1 MPVPFAES
9 AALPYFL
16 NKTLTVSCISLCVFA
31 IASSNIVVQ
40 PVLAQDLLPPIKLQR
55 RLIKAETT
63 TIVYY
68 ANETDPKSVNQL
80 ADWLAKTPDEAFQKA
95 ARNLR
100 SDAKMFPA
108 VVKREIAQL
117 MAGVSADQ
125 KLALVVFTNEDAR
138 QGRFRWLGLG
148 ATKFEFVAWLPTAS
162 KLKVFRRHPLAHPA
176 NFEKALQSV
185 GIVADAAKTDFVL
198 IAKSHGT
205 PRLAVAQGFAP
216 MFEANSPETLMA
228 ILDQIK
234 AAADTT
240 KSSDD
245 LLAKS
250 NVQLELEEQLR
261 SEVSPSSP
269 HFKFGSSEIV
279 RELKRQA
286 IEDSTL
292 DVNDGGTL
300 DPNADSTLDVNDG
313 STLGAT
319 NASKYFSEG
328 ISKQRFL
335 ETVIRMGGAKKMY
348 FDTIFIESCKSELP
362 RTSIKVLKSLDRLNI
377 GTLFVSDA
385 AGLRYETIDY
395 AKLFANSD
403 GRTFSD
409 SLNSFMR
416 QVQKEHAKEGL
427 PKVDR

>member
-1 MPVPFAES
+1 MSEAEKRGPEKS
-9 AALPYFL
+9 PEVAEKATRRRFP
-16 NKTLTVSCISLCVFA
+16 
-31 IASSNIVVQ
+31 
-40 PVLAQDLLPPIKLQR
+40 LAYKQQIL
-55 RLIKAETT
+55 AE
-63 TIVYY
+63 
-68 ANETDPKSVNQL
+68 
-80 ADWLAKTPDEAFQKA
+80 
-95 ARNLR
+95 
-100 SDAKMFPA
+100 
-108 VVKREIAQL
+108 
-117 MAGVSADQ
+117 ADQ
-125 KLALVVFTNEDAR
+125 CTGPGE
-138 QGRFRWLGLG
+138 LG
-148 ATKFEFVAWLPTAS
+148 AL
-162 KLKVFRRHPLAHPA
+162 LRREGLYSST
-176 NFEKALQSV
+176 LSSWRRQR
-185 GIVADAAKTDFVL
+185 
-198 IAKSHGT
+198 KSG
-205 PRLAVAQGFAP
+205 
-216 MFEANSPETLMA
+216 TLMA

-240 KSSDD
+240 RSSDD